1 MRLRVS
7 NRSASR
13 VVATFVWQVLVKPLF
28 RRVCH
33 SFSWASVA
41 HSKTKAQS
49 VHCRLIRI
57 VRQAT
62 SMTKSAAS
70 RVLAKRSFAV
80 KTAERQFLRALAQTT
95 PSDEGKAR
103 ARELVEMNK
112 RARSASFLEKYR
124 QAA

>member
-1 MRLRVS
+1 
-7 NRSASR
+7 
-13 VVATFVWQVLVKPLF
+13 
-28 RRVCH
+28 
-33 SFSWASVA
+33 
-41 HSKTKAQS
+41 
-49 VHCRLIRI
+49 
-57 VRQAT
+57 
-62 SMTKSAAS
+62 MTKSAAS